1 MRCCHR
7 HASES
12 ASSDLHPFSLPG
24 ATEHY
29 AAERPVRAEHVR
41 IELDLDFEQQRL
53 SGVCTTRVSALRP
66 VSTVTF
72 DAADFDV
79 AKVLADGRPARFS
92 NSGAHVR
99 VELPSQLDPG
109 HACEVAIHYTCR
121 PRRGLYFWGPDAGYP
136 DRPRQAWTQGQD
148 IDARAW
154 FPCLDTPAQ
163 KATSEVLAT
172 FPSEMTALSNG
183 TLVGDSTHGAR
194 RTQHYRMEQPV
205 SPYLVT
211 LAVGEFEEATDTV
224 GTVPLRYLFPKGRR
238 EDALRCVRRTPEMVR
253 VFQEATGEPF
263 PWSGYAQVFLTEF
276 ILGGMENTTATS
288 LTDGVLHDARA
299 QPDYNAEPLVSHEL
313 AHQWFGDLLTCR
325 DWPHG
330 WLNEGFAT
338 WCEVLWKERA
348 DGQDEADQHRSAQL
362 DGYLGEVR
370 ERYARPIVARRFHAP
385 MDVFDRHLYEKGGL
399 VLHELRRRLG
409 DALFFRALRHYV
421 ARHRHGAVETVD
433 LSRAFEEST
442 GHNLDGFFD
451 QYVFAPGHPELKV
464 EVRYEAE
471 NARLRIKVRQTQRT
485 DSGTPVFR
493 LPLDVVMTSDG
504 RDTLH
509 RLEVT
514 DAEHSFLL
522 PCPTAPTQVRVDPR
536 REVLGTVDVDKGAGL
551 WLEELRAA
559 PEMRARTE
567 AAVALGRHGGFRA
580 VEALGEVL
588 GDARV
593 FWGTRAACAKSLGR
607 LRTPESRARLLAA
620 LSTEHPRVRRAV
632 VAALGEFR
640 RDTEVA
646 ARLRALVEGGDASYF
661 VEGEAARSYGRVR
674 APDAVGVLEAV
685 STRPSFQDVIAV
697 GAVDGL
703 AESQDPAAFP
713 IVAARTAYGQPR
725 VLRRAATQAVAKLA
739 EVAGRKREAVD
750 LLAELL
756 RDPLFRVQM
765 GVFEAGRTLGD
776 RRLIPALE
784 GTPLED
790 PRARRAARETV
801 RALREGEPQAREVAS
816 LREELDRLKEET
828 RSMRERLEALALKGA
843 EEPGPRGGGGG
854 AKATRLDG
862 AGRSRT
868 TARSAEATSG
878 GRDAKSPR
886 GHASAKP
893 AARKTKRR

>member
-12 ASSDLHPFSLPG
+12 APADPHPFSLPG

-41 IELDLDFEQQRL
+41 LELDLDFDQRRL
-53 SGVCTTRVSALRP
+53 SGLCTTRISAVRP
-66 VSTVTF
+66 VSHVTF
-72 DAADFDV
+72 DAVDLDV
-79 AKVLADGRPARFS
+79 SQALVDGRPVRFS

-99 VELPSQLDPG
+99 VELPAPLDTG
-109 HACEVAIHYTCR
+109 RACEVTLHYACR

-154 FPCLDTPAQ
+154 FPSLDTPAQ
-163 KATSEVLAT
+163 KATSEVIAT
-172 FPSEMTALSNG
+172 FPAEMTALSNG
-183 TLVGDSTHGAR
+183 VFVSDRTDGGR
-194 RTQHYRMEQPV
+194 RTQHYRMEQPHA
-205 SPYLVT
+205 PYLVT
-211 LAVGEFEEATDTV
+211 LAVGEFEEATDSA
-224 GTVPLRYLFPKGRR
+224 GTVPLRYLFPRGRR
-238 EDALRCVRRTPEMVR
+238 EDALRCVGRTPEMVR
-253 VFQEATGEPF
+253 VFQEVTGEPF

-288 LTDGVLHDARA
+288 LTDAVLHDARA
-299 QPDYNAEPLVSHEL
+299 QPDYNAEPLISHEL

-348 DGQDEADQHRSAQL
+348 DNLDEADQHRITQL
-362 DGYLGEVR
+362 EGYLSEVR

-433 LSRAFEEST
+433 LARAFEEAT

-471 NARLRIKVRQTQRT
+471 DARLRLKVRQTQRT
-485 DSGTPVFR
+485 DAGIPTFR
-493 LPLDVVMTSDG
+493 LPLDVVVTVDG
-504 RDTLH
+504 ADVFH

-514 DAEHSFLL
+514 EAEHSFLL

-536 REVLGTVDVDKGAGL
+536 RDVLGTVDVDKAVGL

-559 PEMRARTE
+559 PEPRARTE
-567 AAVALGRHGGFRA
+567 AATALGKQGGFRA
-580 VEALGEVL
+580 VEALGDAL
-588 GDARV
+588 ADARL

-607 LRTPESRARLLAA
+607 LRTPEARTRLLAA
-620 LSTEHPRVRRAV
+620 LGTGHPRVRRAV

-640 RDTEVA
+640 RDAEVT

-661 VEGEAARSYGRVR
+661 VEAEAARSYGRLR
-674 APDAVGVLEAV
+674 APDALAVLEAAT
-685 STRPSFQDVIAV
+685 TRPSFQDVIAV
-697 GAVDGL
+697 GAMDGL

-713 IVAARTAYGQPR
+713 VAVARTAYGQPR

-739 EVAGRKREAVD
+739 EVAGRGREAVD

-776 RRLIPALE
+776 RRLIAALE

-801 RALREGEPQAREVAS
+801 RALREGEPQAREVAA
-816 LREELDRLKEET
+816 LREEVDTLKEQT
-828 RSMRERLEALALKGA
+828 RGLREWLERLTLKPPTA
-843 EEPGPRGGGGG
+843 PAPAAPRG
-854 AKATRLDG
+854 T
-862 AGRSRT
+862 GR
-868 TARSAEATSG
+868 
-878 GRDAKSPR
+878 AKSAVKSAAKKQAPR
-886 GHASAKP
+886 GRP
-893 AARKTKRR
+893 GKRR

>member
-7 HASES
+7 HAAGS
-12 ASSDLHPFSLPG
+12 AAASDPHPFSLPG

-41 IELDLDFEQQRL
+41 LELDLDFDEHRL
-53 SGVCTTRVSALRP
+53 SGVCTTRIAAIRP
-66 VSTVTF
+66 VSTLTF
-72 DAADFDV
+72 DAVDLDV
-79 AKVLADGRPARFS
+79 SQVLVDGRPTRFS
-92 NSGAHVR
+92 NSGAHLR
-99 VELPSQLDPG
+99 VEFPAQLAPG
-109 HACEVAIHYTCR
+109 DTREVAVHYACR

-154 FPCLDTPAQ
+154 FPSLDTPAQ
-163 KATSEVLAT
+163 KATSEIIAT
-172 FPSEMTALSNG
+172 FPAEMTALSNG
-183 TLVGDSTHGAR
+183 VLVSDRTDGAR
-194 RTQHYRMEQPV
+194 RTQHYRMEQPHA
-205 SPYLVT
+205 PYLVT
-211 LAVGEFEEATDTV
+211 LAVGEFEEATDSA

-253 VFQEATGEPF
+253 AFQELTGEPF

-288 LTDGVLHDARA
+288 LTDTVLHDARA
-299 QPDYNAEPLVSHEL
+299 QPDYNAEPLISHEL

-348 DGQDEADQHRSAQL
+348 DGQDEADQHRATQL
-362 DGYLGEVR
+362 DSYLGETR

-409 DALFFRALRHYV
+409 DALFFRGLRHYV
-421 ARHRHGAVETVD
+421 ARHRHGTVETVD

-442 GHNLDGFFD
+442 GHNLDAFFD

-471 NARLRIKVRQTQRT
+471 DARLRIKVRQMQRT
-485 DSGTPVFR
+485 DGGTPVFR
-493 LPLDVVMTSDG
+493 LPLDVAVTTDG

-514 DAEHSFLL
+514 EAEHSFLL
-522 PCPTAPTQVRVDPR
+522 PCPAAPTQVRVDPR
-536 REVLGTVDVDKGAGL
+536 RDVLGTLDVDKAAGL

-559 PEMRARTE
+559 PESRARIE
-567 AAVALGRHGGFRA
+567 AANALGKHGGLRA
-580 VEALGEVL
+580 VEALGDVL
-588 GDARV
+588 ADTRL
-593 FWGTRAACAKSLGR
+593 FWGVRAACAKALGR
-607 LRTPESRARLLAA
+607 LRTPQARARLLAA
-620 LSTEHPRVRRAV
+620 LTTEHPRVRRAV

-640 RDTEVA
+640 RDAEVTE
-646 ARLRALVEGGDASYF
+646 RLRALVQGGDASYF
-661 VEGEAARSYGRVR
+661 VEAEAARSYGKVR
-674 APDAVGVLEAV
+674 APDAVAMLEPVTA
-685 STRPSFQDVIAV
+685 RPSFQDVIAV
-697 GAVDGL
+697 GAMDGL

-713 IVAARTAYGQPR
+713 IAVARTAYGQPR
-725 VLRRAATQAVAKLA
+725 GLRRSATNAVAKLA

-776 RRLIPALE
+776 RRLIAALE

-790 PRARRAARETV
+790 PRARRAARETI
-801 RALREGEPQAREVAS
+801 RTLREGEPQAREVAA

-828 RSMRERLEALALKGA
+828 RALRERLEGLALREQAPK
-843 EEPGPRGGGGG
+843 PSS
-854 AKATRLDG
+854 
-862 AGRSRT
+862 GR
-868 TARSAEATSG
+868 
-878 GRDAKSPR
+878 
-886 GHASAKP
+886 SAKP
-893 AARKTKRR
+893 AAKKKAPARPAKKR

>member
-7 HASES
+7 HAAES
-12 ASSDLHPFSLPG
+12 APSDPHPFSLPG

-41 IELDLDFEQQRL
+41 LELDLDFDQKRL
-53 SGVCTTRVSALRP
+53 SGICTTCLSAVRP

-72 DAADFDV
+72 DAVDLDV
-79 AKVLADGRPARFS
+79 SQVLVDGRPTPFS

-99 VELPSQLDPG
+99 VELPAPLSPG
-109 HACEVAIHYTCR
+109 HAREVAIHYACQ

-154 FPCLDTPAQ
+154 FPSLDTPAQ
-163 KATSEVLAT
+163 KATSEVIAT
-172 FPSEMTALSNG
+172 FPAEMTALSNG
-183 TLVGDSTHGAR
+183 VLVSDRTDGPR
-194 RTQHYRMEQPV
+194 RTQHYRMDQPHA
-205 SPYLVT
+205 PYLVT
-211 LAVGEFEEATDTV
+211 LAVGEFEEATDSA
-224 GTVPLRYLFPKGRR
+224 GTVPLRYLFPRGRR
-238 EDALRCVRRTPEMVR
+238 EDALRCVGRTPEMVR
-253 VFQEATGEPF
+253 VFQELTGEPF

-288 LTDGVLHDARA
+288 LTDSVLHDARA
-299 QPDYNAEPLVSHEL
+299 QPDYSAEPLVSHEL
-313 AHQWFGDLLTCR
+313 AHQWFGDLVTCR

-348 DGQDEADQHRSAQL
+348 DGQDEADQHRAGQL
-362 DGYLGEVR
+362 DSYLSEVR

-409 DALFFRALRHYV
+409 DDLFFRGLRHYV
-421 ARHRHGAVETVD
+421 ARHRHGTVETVD
-433 LSRAFEEST
+433 LSRAFETST
-442 GHNLDGFFD
+442 GHNLDAFFD
-451 QYVFAPGHPELKV
+451 QYVLAPGHPELRV
-464 EVRYEAE
+464 EVRHEAE
-471 NARLRIKVRQTQRT
+471 DARLRIKVRQTQRT
-485 DSGTPVFR
+485 DGGTPIFR
-493 LPLDVVMTSDG
+493 LPLDLHVTADG

-514 DAEHSFLL
+514 DAEHAFLL

-536 REVLGTVDVDKGAGL
+536 RDVLGTLEVDKAVGL

-559 PEMRARTE
+559 PEARARTE
-567 AAVALGRHGGFRA
+567 AAGALGKQGGPRA
-580 VEALGEVL
+580 VQAL
-588 GDARV
+588 GDALADPRL

-607 LRTPESRARLLAA
+607 LRTPEARARLLTA
-620 LSTEHPRVRRAV
+620 LTTEHPRVRRAV

-640 RDTEVA
+640 QDAEVTS
-646 ARLRALVEGGDASYF
+646 RLRALVEGGDASYF
-661 VEGEAARSYGRVR
+661 VEAEAARSYGRVR
-674 APDAVGVLEAV
+674 APDAVAVLEPVTA
-685 STRPSFQDVIAV
+685 RPSFQDVVAV
-697 GAVDGL
+697 GAMDGL
-703 AESQDPAAFP
+703 AEAQAPAAFP
-713 IVAARTAYGQPR
+713 IAVARTAYGQPR
-725 VLRRAATQAVAKLA
+725 ALRRAATNAVAKLA

-765 GVFEAGRTLGD
+765 GVFEAGRALGD

-784 GTPLED
+784 STPLED
-790 PRARRAARETV
+790 PRARRAARETI
-801 RALREGEPQAREVAS
+801 RALREGEPQAREVAA

-828 RSMRERLEALALKGA
+828 RALRERLEGLALKDATPQPPGS
-843 EEPGPRGGGGG
+843 PGPGRPRP
-854 AKATRLDG
+854 ATRKK
-862 AGRSRT
+862 
-868 TARSAEATSG
+868 TARS
-878 GRDAKSPR
+878 RR
-886 GHASAKP
+886 GS
-893 AARKTKRR
+893 KR